1 MRPLK
6 LFLASMTLAF
16 SASAFAAETP
26 TALATRL
33 LDQLD
38 AGQYAA
44 AEATF
49 SPQMKA
55 AVPADKLKAVWESL
69 PAQLGAAGKRG
80 EASSSEANGLRIVVI
95 PLHYARGDLQARIA
109 LDKDDH
115 VAGFLVQPAAPPPP
129 ATPGAPNDAPFTEQD
144 FTLPALASGKPGL
157 PGTLTLPKGQGPFP
171 ALVLVHG
178 SGPQD
183 RNETAGPNRPFLD
196 IAHALA
202 AKGIATLRYDKRTFA
217 RPQDFTGAFGIDDET
232 TSDAVAAVAA
242 LAGTNNIDAKRLFVL
257 GHSQGGLLA
266 GRIANASHGQVAG
279 LILLAAP
286 VRPLLDILAEQNRY
300 IVSLDGNITPQEK
313 AHLDAL
319 DTAIANV
326 RSNPDAS
333 LLNLPAHYWQQL
345 EQVDPVADVRASG
358 LPVLLLQGGRDF
370 QVVDTD
376 WQLWKRGLQGARYR
390 FHHYPA
396 LNHFGIAGQGPGTLE
411 EYMQPGHVDAT
422 LLNDIAQW
430 VQAQP

>member
-6 LFLASMTLAF
+6 LLLASMALVF
-16 SASAFAAETP
+16 SSSAFAAETP
-26 TALATRL
+26 AALATRL

-80 EASSSEANGLRIVVI
+80 EASSSEANGLRVVVI
-95 PLHYARGDLQARIA
+95 PLHYARGDLQARVV
-109 LDKDDH
+109 LDKDDQ
-115 VAGFLVQPAAPPPP
+115 VVGFLVQPAAPPPP
-129 ATPGAPNDAPFTEQD
+129 AAPADAPFSEQD

-178 SGPQD
+178 SGAQD

-202 AKGIATLRYDKRTFA
+202 AKGIATLRYDKRTYA

-376 WQLWKRGLQGARYR
+376 WQLWNKGLQGERYR
-390 FHHYPA
+390 FRHYPA
-396 LNHFGIAGQGPGTLE
+396 LNHLGIAGEGKGSLE
-411 EYMQPGHVDAT
+411 EYARPGHVGPA
-422 LLNDIAQW
+422 LINDIALW
-430 VQAQP
+430 IKAQ

>member
-1 MRPLK
+1 MKRAQAW
-6 LFLASMTLAF
+6 LASMVMAV
-16 SASAFAAETP
+16 SAIASAADSPAT
-26 TALATRL
+26 LATRL

-49 SPQMKA
+49 SAQMKA

-69 PAQLGAAGKRG
+69 PAQLGAASKRG
-80 EASSSEANGLRIVVI
+80 EAVTSEADGFRIVVI
-95 PLHYARGDLQARIA
+95 PLHYARGDLQARVA

-115 VAGFLVQPAAPPPP
+115 IAGFMVQPAAPPPP
-129 ATPGAPNDAPFTEQD
+129 PAVATDAPFTERD
-144 FTLPALASGKPGL
+144 FTLPAPSSGKPGL

-178 SGPQD
+178 SGAQD
-183 RNETAGPNRPFLD
+183 RNESAGPNRPFLD

-202 AKGIATLRYDKRTFA
+202 AKGIATLRYDKRTYS
-217 RPQDFTGAFGIDDET
+217 RPQDFRGAFGIDDET
-232 TSDAVAAVAA
+232 TDDAVAAVTA
-242 LAGTNNIDAKRLFVL
+242 LAGTPGIDAKRVFVL

-266 GRIANASHGQVAG
+266 GRIAKASKGRLAG

-286 VRPLLDILAEQNRY
+286 ARPLLDILAEQNHY
-300 IVSLDGNITPQEK
+300 LVNLDGSISPQEQ
-313 AHLDAL
+313 AHLDTLAA
-319 DTAIANV
+319 AIAEV
-326 RSNPDAS
+326 RRNPDATLLS
-333 LLNLPAHYWQQL
+333 LPGRYWQQL
-345 EQVDPVADVRASG
+345 EQVEPVADVRASG

-370 QVVDTD
+370 QVVDAD
-376 WQLWKRGLQGARYR
+376 WQLWRQGLHGDRYR

-396 LNHFGIAGQGPGTLE
+396 LNHLGIAGQGPGTLE

-422 LLNDIAQW
+422 LTNDIASW
-430 VQAQP
+430 VQSQP